1 MVSLVLVSVCVGA
14 CKDDPSPFIFE
25 AIVVDGENANPV
37 AGTDATTLR
46 IGIREGGRPAQE
58 LEYPVTDGGFD
69 AFLSFESFVDPT
81 RIRLAIEGPTID
93 LVTAPPSFV
102 PVLTAG
108 LMRVVTTAPGSC
120 ARIAFD
126 FMEAPRASFG
136 MVQSDTFALLVGG
149 TEPTQE
155 QVEFLDVLEW
165 ESQLFQ
171 EDLCFEE
178 FEEPKC
184 LSELN
189 LGPTRAASIDDSQI
203 LVLPRI
209 LVLPNDASAFIF
221 NMDDPRKRIRSVVL
235 HAGAGPRSA
244 LVSIPGAGA
253 MVIGGELGGEPQAAA
268 SLVESGG
275 AVTSLQL
282 SEARSGPAA
291 TPLGSDVLVVGGD
304 LVGTAEILRAGS
316 STGEPVASLSDG
328 IREAAVLVGDG
339 QARALLIGGTDGTG
353 TIRQDTVRFDDCI
366 QGCVATP
373 GPTWTTA
380 RLEVLQPAR
389 SVLVV
394 GGTDSRLVEEVRWS
408 ASAVEIASL
417 LELNTPRA
425 AAGGIVLESGAFI
438 VGGGADGGSAQ
449 QDFEF
454 CAPERLTPL

>member
-93 LVTAPPSFV
+93 LVTAPPRFV
-102 PVLTAG
+102 PALAG
-108 LMRVVTTAPGSC
+108 QSMRVVMTAPLSC
-120 ARIAFD
+120 TRIGFN

-136 MVQSDTFALLVGG
+136 MVQSGTFALLVGG

-165 ESQLFQ
+165 ESRLFP
-171 EDLCFEE
+171 EVLCFEE
-178 FEEPKC
+178 FEEPEC
-184 LSELN
+184 LSEQN

-203 LVLPRI
+203 LVLPQM

-221 NMDDPRKRIRSVVL
+221 DMNDRLNRLASVIL
-235 HAGAGPRSA
+235 HAGAGPQSA
-244 LVSIPGAGA
+244 LVSIPGVGA
-253 MVIGGELGGEPQAAA
+253 MVIGGELGGEAQAAV
-268 SLVESGG
+268 SLVEAGG
-275 AVTSLQL
+275 TVTALQL
-282 SEARSGPAA
+282 SESRSGPAA
-291 TPLGSDVLVVGGD
+291 TNLGNDVLVAGGD
-304 LVGTAEILRAGS
+304 TLGTAELLRAGS
-316 STGEPVASLSDG
+316 ASGEPVAFLMDG

-339 QARALLIGGTDGTG
+339 QTRALLMGGSDATG
-353 TIRQDTVRFDDCI
+353 ATRLDTVRFDDCTDS
-366 QGCVATP
+366 CSATS
-373 GPTWTTA
+373 GPIWMTA

-389 SVLVV
+389 STLLI
-394 GGTDSRLVEEVRWS
+394 GGTNSRLVEEVRWS
-408 ASAVEIASL
+408 ASTLEISPL
-417 LELNTPRA
+417 LELNAERA
-425 AAGGIVLESGAFI
+425 AAGGIVLESGVFI
-438 VGGGADGGSAQ
+438 VAGGEDAVGSRG
-449 QDFEF
+449 DFEF